1 MMVEDGRRLLITN
14 LQLAAL
20 TQNVGARLV
29 LSEDEQSPGEQ
40 LQRYGFYSRSGAQL
54 ALMFPDA
61 FDDFR
66 VVTAARLSASFPY
79 VSPAAVLPTR
89 PRRRVVD
96 AGYYDNYGVTVAA
109 GWLADCLASE
119 DNTRL
124 EWLKRHVSGVLV
136 LQVRDGVN
144 KLSDLDSEIGEA
156 GSSPGGRG
164 FEWASTPVEGV
175 LSARDSVS
183 VFRNDSSLQK
193 VSELFRI
200 VGGREGFDPD
210 YFASVAIEFEGSAP
224 LSWYLTT
231 PETKGMLD
239 ALAPAAN
246 THASREIDGVKQWF
260 ESRQKPR
267 SGDKK

>member
-1 MMVEDGRRLLITN
+1 VLITN

-20 TQNVGARLV
+20 TQDVGARLV
-29 LSEDEQSPGEQ
+29 LEDEQVSRGDP
-40 LQRYGFYSRSGAQL
+40 LQRYGFYSRSAAQL
-54 ALMFPDA
+54 ALMFPGA

-79 VSPAAVLPTR
+79 VSPAAVLPTQ
-89 PRRRVVD
+89 PRRRIVD

-109 GWLADCLASE
+109 GWLADCLTDEGRAK
-119 DNTRL
+119 L

-136 LQVRDGVN
+136 LQVRDGIN
-144 KLSDLDSEIGEA
+144 KLNDLDSEIGA
-156 GSSPGGRG
+156 PGSSPGGRG

-183 VFRNDSSLQK
+183 VFRNDASLQK

-200 VGGREGFDPD
+200 VGAREGFDPG
-210 YFASVAIEFEGSAP
+210 YFATATIEFQGSAP

-231 PETKGMLD
+231 PETDGMIQ
-239 ALAPAAN
+239 ALAPDSN
-246 THASREIDGVKQWF
+246 TRASKEIGVVKQWF
-260 ESRQKPR
+260 ESRQRAAAVQPR
-267 SGDKK
+267 SGDRK